1 VLILAIGGILLLL
14 LALPFTIMRIG
25 PSIDSVRENYARVD
39 HERRCELN
47 RADCFNL
54 GIHADHVTTDSEMLT
69 KLLLACV
76 PLIAT
81 GVILLKHS
89 YKDLAKRPL
98 KLV

>member
-1 VLILAIGGILLLL
+1 
-14 LALPFTIMRIG
+14 
-25 PSIDSVRENYARVD
+25 
-39 HERRCELN
+39 
-47 RADCFNL
+47 
-54 GIHADHVTTDSEMLT
+54 VTADSEMLT
-69 KLLLACV
+69 KLLLVCV